1 MTDTTIDT
9 NKGQGM
15 EAASQYRSLPADQ
28 GPSACVGNSGGS
40 SACWMRSPLC
50 LCRRAWSSFVN
61 VDKLSILRK
70 LVDFLTSLAPLTT
83 FVIIF
88 LLCYYSYQLLKASGF
103 NTIIV
108 YFFIIE
114 IFGNWLLFF
123 CTKSYID
130 KSSGN
135 SELAAGLSH
144 EDCKQLR
151 YCPTCKIY
159 KPERSHHCSLC
170 DRCIHQRDHHCFF
183 LGTCVGGYNLCYF
196 ILFCFYACIGCI
208 FAARLLHTYYSGTY
222 LRAFWSS
229 EVLYYFYPVTLV
241 MWLLG
246 KAELAEVGWVTLL
259 YVSSATVV
267 FTGFCV
273 IQQLVYVLRGQTA
286 YEYNKGLLMVH
297 RSASHNF
304 LHVFGRYWILHILI
318 PFPRRRSETDPRS
331 FLKIV

>member
-1 MTDTTIDT
+1 M
-9 NKGQGM
+9 
-15 EAASQYRSLPADQ
+15 
-28 GPSACVGNSGGS
+28 V
-40 SACWMRSPLC
+40 SPVC
-50 LCRRAWSSFVN
+50 LCRRAWTSFVN
-61 VDKLSILRK
+61 ADKIQIVRR
-70 LVDFLTSLAPLTT
+70 VVEFLTSLAPLTT
-83 FVIIF
+83 LVII
-88 LLCYYSYQLLKASGF
+88 LLLSYYSYQLLEASGV

-108 YFFIIE
+108 YFFSIE

-130 KSSGN
+130 NPLGIGSVGVIHLSSLVIPAHIV
-135 SELAAGLSH
+135 ELAPGLSH
-144 EDCKQLR
+144 DDCKQLR

-196 ILFCFYACIGCI
+196 ILFCFYACVGCI
-208 FAARLLHTYYSGTY
+208 FAARLLHGYYSGTY

-229 EVLYYFYPVTLV
+229 EFLYYFYPVTLV

-246 KAELAEVGWVTLL
+246 KAQLAEVGWVTLL
-259 YVSSATVV
+259 YVSTASVV

-273 IQQLVYVLRGQTA
+273 VQQLVYVLRGQTA

-297 RSASHNF
+297 RSAFHNF

-318 PFPRRRSETDPRS
+318 PFPRRRNITDPRS